1 MSAVT
6 GNGKAYTSSGLNS
19 DRIPGT
25 ERHLISLFCTQNWV
39 FRVIYDVFTL
49 LGPFLDQKQ

>member
-6 GNGKAYTSSGLNS
+6 SGGKAYTTDGLNS

-25 ERHLISLFCTQNWV
+25 ERHLISLSTPMPTFSARIW
-39 FRVIYDVFTL
+39 
-49 LGPFLDQKQ
+49 